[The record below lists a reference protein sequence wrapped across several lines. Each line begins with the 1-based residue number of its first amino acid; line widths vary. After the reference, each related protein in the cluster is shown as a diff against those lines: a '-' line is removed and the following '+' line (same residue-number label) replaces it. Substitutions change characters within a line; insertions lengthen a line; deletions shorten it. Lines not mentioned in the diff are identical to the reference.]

1 MREPNSDVLVIYFFL
16 RYDELVKPI
25 HCVLDYNTRFS
36 GITEEDMKSVTTT
49 LNDVQA
55 VMLTR
60 FKKNTILV
68 GHSLESDLI
77 ALKLVHRMVV
87 DTSVLIPHRMG
98 PPYKRALRNLSSE
111 CLGKIIQIGEHGH
124 DSAEDARTALEIV
137 LWKIKED
144 SKVQEVSKKRKISV
158 S

>member
-1 MREPNSDVLVIYFFL
+1 VLL
-16 RYDELVKPI
+16 RYDELVKPMHKI
-25 HCVLDYNTRFS
+25 LDYNTRFS
-36 GITEEDMKSVTTT
+36 GITEEQLVNVRTT

-68 GHSLESDLI
+68 GHSLESDLV
-77 ALKLVHRMVV
+77 ALKLIHHYVV
-87 DTSVLIPHRMG
+87 DTSVLMPHKMG
-98 PPYKRALRNLSSE
+98 PPYKRALRTLSSE
-111 CLGKIIQIGEHGH
+111 CLGKIIQVGEHGH

-144 SKVQEVSKKRKISV
+144 QKLRDMSKRRKISL
-158 S
+158 